1 MSTLDD
7 ATLAQLR
14 AAISVAASGS
24 AQSVAALEYLER
36 FKAAPTRVTAR
47 GGVGEPVDA
56 LEYAHALLAG
66 SMAADAEVARLGAE
80 LTPLSL
86 ELERLAAN
94 PPPQLIEQY
103 QQLSSGSAAA
113 QERARQAQT
122 EAFWALNL

>member
-36 FKAAPTRVTAR
+36 FKAAPTRVTAS